1 MRHETRDGLT
11 IIERVALL
19 TEGQKQCLR
28 LVRRDMSSKQIGR
41 QIAKSPHTVDSRL
54 KSAIAVLGASDRFEA
69 AKLLRDVE
77 GGSRDVARAPS
88 RDYQPLVYQASD
100 IPIATQ
106 FSSSVSSPQDIS
118 EQGDGVQNELF
129 EVQAQYLGEYAD
141 RSRSDRI
148 WSFLLR
154 PSRENTLSIPARLSA
169 IVLIAV
175 LAVFGLASLVSV
187 AEGLSRIR

>member
-11 IIERVALL
+11 ILERVGLL

-41 QIAKSPHTVDSRL
+41 QIGKSPHTVDSRL

-69 AKLLRDVE
+69 AKLLRDAE
-77 GGSRDVARAPS
+77 GGSRNAAPAPS
-88 RDYQPLVYQASD
+88 PDYQPLVYQASD
-100 IPIATQ
+100 VPLVTQ
-106 FSSSVSSPQDIS
+106 FSSSIVSPQGIS
-118 EQGDGVQNELF
+118 EQGDGEQNELF
-129 EVQAQYLGEYAD
+129 EVQAQYLGGYAD
-141 RSRSDRI
+141 RSSFDRI